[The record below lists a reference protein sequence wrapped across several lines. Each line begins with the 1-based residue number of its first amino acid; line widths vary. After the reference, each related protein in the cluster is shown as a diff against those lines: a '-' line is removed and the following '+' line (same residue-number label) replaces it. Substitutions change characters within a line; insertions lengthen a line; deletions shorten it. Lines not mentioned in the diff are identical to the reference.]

1 MQVTTHGHLLQRE
14 ELEKV
19 EKSVHMKVEAFLLQ
33 EFDTEL
39 DFSNKVGYVCANTIF
54 LLKFMLLYI
63 YFSPLFLRQDEEDTA
78 NRLVVIQCD
87 SGHKNG
93 NLIACAR
100 YRIYDERIKAINK
113 KKVQNRVGVTHVLFI
128 INLPHQIFSSS
139 FVGFQGDPWISCH
152 IDDLMPTSGNT
163 IEPQQAIS
171 ANISDLFIGG
181 YINDILPF
189 MDTVYEEAQQW
200 VPPTPE
206 NELESEKESK
216 KESDIDSSSGESD
229 RDRFESGEHTED
241 EQKPNLEG
249 ADSVRSS
256 GDMEV
261 VDIEQT
267 QDAEFVAADKSE
279 NTSKVLGDTEH
290 SAQENDADDLNTQ
303 IPPDSV
309 DMHLYSEGDSGNPP
323 GAQIEPTCIDEIADS
338 VGLEG
343 DVSLSEVPK
352 PKRVTIDQYPIA
364 QCQRLYGCIQ
374 AAASQLED
382 ATNLKMKHRST
393 QRVSRLIKLIPRDP
407 VEHIGK

>member
-1 MQVTTHGHLLQRE
+1 M
-14 ELEKV
+14 
-19 EKSVHMKVEAFLLQ
+19 F
-33 EFDTEL
+33 
-39 DFSNKVGYVCANTIF
+39 
-54 LLKFMLLYI
+54 YI
-63 YFSPLFLRQDEEDTA
+63 RFSPLFLRQDETDTA
-78 NRLVVIQCD
+78 NRLLVIQCD

-113 KKVQNRVGVTHVLFI
+113 NKLQNRVGVTHVLFI
-128 INLPHQIFSSS
+128 INLPHQVSSSSS

-152 IDDLMPTSGNT
+152 IDDLRPTSGNT

-181 YINDILPF
+181 YINDILPLL
-189 MDTVYEEAQQW
+189 DAVYE

-229 RDRFESGEHTED
+229 SDRFESGEHTED

-249 ADSVRSS
+249 AESVRST

-267 QDAEFVAADKSE
+267 QDAEFVAADRSE
-279 NTSKVLGDTEH
+279 DTSKVLGDTEH
-290 SAQENDADDLNTQ
+290 SSQAQENDADDLNTQ

-309 DMHLYSEGDSGNPP
+309 DMHLYSEGDSENPP
-323 GAQIEPTCIDEIADS
+323 GAQIEPTSIDEIADS

-343 DVSLSEVPK
+343 DVSLSEAPK
-352 PKRVTIDQYPIA
+352 LKHVTIDQYPIA

-374 AAASQLED
+374 AAASRLED
-382 ATNLKMKHRST
+382 ATNLKMKDRST
-393 QRVSRLIKLIPRDP
+393 QRVSRLTKLIPRDP
-407 VEHIGK
+407 VEHIGKKIQ